1 MGTVIKVNGINIYH
15 KPEGPENG
23 PTIIFSRP
31 AELANI
37 LGKIASK
44 NHEY

>member
-1 MGTVIKVNGINIYH
+1 MSTVIKVKEINIHH
-15 KPEGPENG
+15 KLEGPENG
-23 PTIIFSRP
+23 PTIVFLRP